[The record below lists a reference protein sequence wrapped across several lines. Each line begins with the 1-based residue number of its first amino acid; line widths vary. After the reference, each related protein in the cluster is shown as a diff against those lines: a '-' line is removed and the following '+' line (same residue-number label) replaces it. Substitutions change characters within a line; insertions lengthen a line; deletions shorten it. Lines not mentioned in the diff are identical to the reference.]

1 MSAEL
6 SERVAELERRVA
18 ALEGHHTPAEEVPD
32 DGGVITYAGQLT
44 RPGEL
49 EWQVALPSSRV
60 LALADQPRIEVLSAL
75 AHPARVAI
83 VRRLAEHGSQPGA
96 ALQEAAEL
104 GSAGQFY
111 HHLKALTGAGVVEQD
126 KRGSYRL
133 KPRAAIPALVLLA
146 AAADIAGQLR

>member
-18 ALEGHHTPAEEVPD
+18 ALEGRAEPEPPPED
-32 DGGVITYAGQLT
+32 DGGVITYAGELT

-49 EWQVALPSSRV
+49 RWQVALPSSRV

-75 AHPARVAI
+75 AHPARAAI
-83 VRRLAEHGSQPGA
+83 VRHLAEHGAQPGA
-96 ALQEAAEL
+96 TLQEAAEL

-111 HHLKALTGAGVVEQD
+111 HHLKALTGAGIVEQD

-133 KPRAAIPALVLLA
+133 RATAAIPALVLLA